1 MTPQVTLSVLK
12 LTPPPPPPKT
22 NQDFENDPPA
32 LLKGNKRPA
41 PELEL
46 KMSSSSWSQSFYRG
60 KFTLFTLSRW
70 KQMCLFDYP
79 IDIAPQLLWKLTP
92 LLIVKIYG
100 MVSRAVLSLAW
111 FWRTR
116 KDSAWIE
123 YGSFIVAA
131 TQMFLKISNLKSL
144 F

>member
-12 LTPPPPPPKT
+12 LTPPPPPKT

-60 KFTLFTLSRW
+60 KFTLFTLSR
-70 KQMCLFDYP
+70 
-79 IDIAPQLLWKLTP
+79 
-92 LLIVKIYG
+92 
-100 MVSRAVLSLAW
+100 
-111 FWRTR
+111 
-116 KDSAWIE
+116 
-123 YGSFIVAA
+123 
-131 TQMFLKISNLKSL
+131 
-144 F
+144 